1 MGTGV
6 GCGSRDRVSRVKNG
20 GMGAGEGHGD
30 GLWTICAHSFSFTFS
45 ALPLSL
51 KARKASWVLLPTSD
65 NSQGGGLHSQP
76 WLPRNLLFL
85 LTHLPWPHI
94 PRDGLGDLLAV
105 ADQRARLEGLAG
117 VLGD

>member
-1 MGTGV
+1 
-6 GCGSRDRVSRVKNG
+6 
-20 GMGAGEGHGD
+20 MGAGEGHGD
-30 GLWTICAHSFSFTFS
+30 GLWMICAHSFSFTFS

-65 NSQGGGLHSQP
+65 NSQGGGLRSQP

-94 PRDGLGDLLAV
+94 PRAGLGDLLAV
-105 ADQRARLEGLAG
+105 GRPESQAWGVGGGPQRLTWVSLKRTRCQLL
-117 VLGD
+117 